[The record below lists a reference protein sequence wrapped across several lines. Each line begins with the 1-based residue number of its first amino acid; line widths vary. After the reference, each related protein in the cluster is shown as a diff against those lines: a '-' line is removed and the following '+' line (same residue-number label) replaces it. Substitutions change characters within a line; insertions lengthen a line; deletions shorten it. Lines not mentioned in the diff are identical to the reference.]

1 MIGYSLKPSWL
12 FVMGFPLF
20 QFHNLEVFTGLDFG
34 LLTKLPWH

>member
-1 MIGYSLKPSWL
+1 MIVYSLKPSWL

-20 QFHNLEVFTGLDFG
+20 QFHNLEIFTGLDFG